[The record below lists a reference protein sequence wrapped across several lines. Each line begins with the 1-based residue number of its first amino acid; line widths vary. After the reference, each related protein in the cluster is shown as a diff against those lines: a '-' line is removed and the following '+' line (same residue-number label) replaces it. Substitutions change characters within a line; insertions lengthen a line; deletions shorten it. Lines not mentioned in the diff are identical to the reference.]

1 MLIGDCNT
9 MSCLILQAR
18 ENLEETKSLIQT
30 YLSLLHLQDARES
43 TSPEKR
49 QMLAALNRAY
59 RAPPRPIT
67 QAGYTL
73 QSYQAK
79 IISKIPPSG
88 AAATIDT
95 LPATV
100 TAEYLQEHYIA
111 ELRCGLCPTCALWL
125 WLCAVA
131 LCCVLTSTINRR
143 AQAVQDLEG
152 RHRQLA
158 GDAEVDQERPTDTL
172 RWGHRQRILDLD
184 LMLTVFLGG

>member
-100 TAEYLQEHYIA
+100 TAEYLQEHYIT
-111 ELRCGLCPTCALWL
+111 ELKPFKIAKGVFDSWPAMQKWTKSGLLKHYAGVTVNVLLPGMCTCWFCRGSCGLCA
-125 WLCAVA
+125 
-131 LCCVLTSTINRR
+131 
-143 AQAVQDLEG
+143 
-152 RHRQLA
+152 
-158 GDAEVDQERPTDTL
+158 TL
-172 RWGHRQRILDLD
+172 PAACQ
-184 LMLTVFLGG
+184 